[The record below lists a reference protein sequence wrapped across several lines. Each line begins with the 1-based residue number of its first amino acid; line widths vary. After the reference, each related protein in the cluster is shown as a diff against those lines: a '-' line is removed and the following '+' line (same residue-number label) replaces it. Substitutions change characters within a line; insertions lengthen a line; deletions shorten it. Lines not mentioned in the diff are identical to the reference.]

1 MHNLLPG
8 RPVTCATLTNQF
20 GSFVGSQSSCSPHF
34 FSPPDYF
41 ICLHCALCSS
51 LAQAELRFAERE
63 SSGKA
68 AMVRGFRSTD
78 APTLTDFSQISIY
91 LLLLA
96 PLL

>member
-8 RPVTCATLTNQF
+8 RLVTSTTLTNQF

-34 FSPPDYF
+34 FSPPEYIKF
-41 ICLHCALCSS
+41 CYAPCSS

-63 SSGKA
+63 SSGKPA
-68 AMVRGFRSTD
+68 TVRGF
-78 APTLTDFSQISIY
+78 TLLMRQPSLFLSNQPL

-96 PLL
+96 PLNEL